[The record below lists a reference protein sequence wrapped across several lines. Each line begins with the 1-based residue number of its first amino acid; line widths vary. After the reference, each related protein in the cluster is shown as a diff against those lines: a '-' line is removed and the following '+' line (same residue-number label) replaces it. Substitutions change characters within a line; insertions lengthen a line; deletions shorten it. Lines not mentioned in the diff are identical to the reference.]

1 MENKSTVTYR
11 ITRSFGAIR
20 QTDRGWTRELNMVS
34 WNDMPE
40 KFDIRDW
47 NDDHSKC
54 GRGITLTVEEMETL
68 LELAQNGLEKVKAD
82 E

>member
-1 MENKSTVTYR
+1 MENKGTVTYR

-20 QTDRGWTRELNMVS
+20 KTDRGWTRELNMVS

-47 NDDHSKC
+47 NEDHSKC
-54 GRGITLTVEEMETL
+54 GRGITLNVEEMEAL
-68 LELAQNGLEKVKAD
+68 LELGERGLEEVKA
-82 E
+82 EK

>member
-68 LELAQNGLEKVKAD
+68 LELAQNGLEKVKPD